1 MAYKSTLSSENIQEA
16 LDIIHS
22 AVVIGGRYF
31 NP

>member
-22 AVVIGGRYF
+22 AVVIGGVF
-31 NP
+31 